1 MTSLTNET
9 HRTAAAL
16 SPPWRTLPAALAL
29 ALVLTGPG
37 CGDTEKV
44 ESPDTRDTVSDTG
57 GADTITPEDVADTG
71 GGDTATPIDYTQP
84 DWFPAKGTDANEVLE
99 LPDLGLEGN
108 VRVVYDDR
116 GIPHIYGDSETDLA
130 AVQGYVLARDRIF
143 QLHTLRAAASGR
155 LAEFNGVGSLSGDL
169 YLRMIGLRRTAAAMA
184 EKTRTDDPALY
195 AAMEAYARGVNTFI
209 ARMKAGLE
217 QKPIEVQIFGAD
229 IIAPWTPT
237 DTMSIVRL
245 QTWDLG
251 FDLGDLDRLNDIK
264 AIKAKNDGT
273 ALEGIEASYLNVEPI
288 REVASYEPDGGAN
301 QTGSFDLEEVLAK
314 DFFRKISREQLG
326 RTLDVLRPLEYGPHH
341 PFRGP
346 EYGSNN
352 WVVSG
357 AHTASGK
364 PIVAND
370 THLAL
375 RNPAVF
381 YNVHLNNTLAGGD
394 INASGVQ
401 FAGAPGIVLG
411 HNDHAAWGA
420 TVFDSD
426 VTDVYLETLSA
437 DGKQVLYDGDWVD
450 LVPREE
456 TFRFPQPGGG
466 KTCAEAGPA
475 WLAGVE
481 TSETVDNFV
490 CSLTITFLE
499 VPHHGPIIPWSYG
512 RDSDGKTYAMSFNW
526 TGLEATGELSAI
538 WGLGKAAS
546 VSDFHTALDKF
557 GCGAQN
563 WVFGLDNGD
572 IGWYPAHNLPI
583 RKHIAAG
590 NTDWPP
596 FLPMPGDT
604 SDTQWDGFIP
614 HAELPQVVN
623 PAKGWIATANNDP
636 VGNSFDNDP
645 FNDGHYLGFRWT
657 VGYREGRISDL
668 LAAKVATGGLTQDDM
683 LAIQSDH
690 HSNFGETLTPA
701 LLDALLAAKDGTDVV
716 AHDMLTSQVD
726 AARALLEA
734 WRDGGYEA
742 PSGYGAADGSRDAK
756 LSAAT
761 AIFNTWIV
769 FLGRDVLVPHDLRR
783 GGDSVVARLL
793 WRLIMKPETM
803 AGYDATKGDT
813 VLWDP
818 DLTDAV
824 EVTRTQAMVRA
835 LVEALDFLADPTLV
849 GPAVS
854 GGFGTSDTTKWRWG
868 ALHTLTLTHNV
879 SPAYNIPTAAEFPN
893 GFPRPCDSFCV
904 DAAHPGLSDTKFTF
918 TSGPA
923 IRNSYELT
931 TPPVFRGVIPGGE
944 SEQPTSP
951 HYRDEM
957 DLWVQNKSPEIPFTV
972 DDVLAKKEKIVDFVA
987 APTP

>member
-1 MTSLTNET
+1 MTSLTST
-9 HRTAAAL
+9 RSSRPRARRVAPL
-16 SPPWRTLPAALAL
+16 IPPWRAVQAALVAL
-29 ALVLTGPG
+29 ALVAPACGGDDGDGGKTDTSLADTGG
-37 CGDTEKV
+37 TDT
-44 ESPDTRDTVSDTG
+44 TADTG
-57 GADTITPEDVADTG
+57 GADTV
-71 GGDTATPIDYTQP
+71 TPIEYTQP
-84 DWFPAKGTDANEVLE
+84 DWFPAKGTDANEVLA

-116 GIPHIYGDSETDLA
+116 GIPHIYGDNVNDLA
-130 AVQGYVLARDRIF
+130 AVQGFVIARDRIF

-155 LAEFNGVGSLSGDL
+155 LAEFNGTGSLSGDL
-169 YLRMIGLRRTAAAMA
+169 YLRMIALRKTAVAMA
-184 EKTRTDDPALY
+184 EKTKTDDPELY
-195 AAMEAYARGVNTFI
+195 AAMEAYARGVNAFLT
-209 ARMKAGLE
+209 RMKAGLE
-217 QKPIEVQIFGAD
+217 KKPVEVQVFGAD
-229 IIAPWTPT
+229 IIDPWTPA
-237 DTMSIVRL
+237 DTMTIVRL

-288 REVASYEPDGGAN
+288 REVASYEKEGGAS
-301 QTGSFDLEEVLAK
+301 QTGSFDLEAVLAK
-314 DFFRKISREQLG
+314 DFFQKLRKDQLE
-326 RTLDVLRPLEYGPHH
+326 RTLEVLKPLEFGPHH

-352 WVVSG
+352 WIVSG

-370 THLAL
+370 THLSL

-381 YNVHLNNTLAGGD
+381 YNVHLNNTLAGGN
-394 INASGVQ
+394 INVNGVQ

-426 VTDVYLETLSA
+426 VTDVYVEKLNE
-437 DGKQVLYDGDWVD
+437 DGTKVWYDGAWVD

-456 TFRFPQPGGG
+456 TFRFPQPAGG
-466 KTCAEAGPA
+466 KTCKEVGPA
-475 WLAGVE
+475 WLAGVD
-481 TSETVDNFV
+481 TTETVENFT
-490 CSLTITFLE
+490 CALTLTFME

-512 RDSDGKTYAMSFNW
+512 QNSDGEPIAMSFRW

-538 WGLGKAAS
+538 WGLGKASS
-546 VSDFHTALDKF
+546 VAELKAALDKF

-572 IGWYPAHNLPI
+572 IGWYPSHNLPI
-583 RKHIAAG
+583 RKHIQAG
-590 NTDWPP
+590 NTDYPP

-614 HAELPQVVN
+614 RAELPQVVN
-623 PAKGWIATANNDP
+623 PAQGWLATANNDP

-645 FNDGHYLGFRWT
+645 FNDGRYLGFRWT
-657 VGYREGRISDL
+657 VGYREGRIQDL
-668 LAAKVATGGLTQDDM
+668 LSSKVAAGGITQDDM

-690 HSNFGETLTPA
+690 HSNFGETLTPF
-701 LLDALLAAKDGTDVV
+701 LLDALAAAKDGTDTV
-716 AHDMLTSQVD
+716 AQGMLTSQTDV
-726 AARALLEA
+726 AQALLEG
-734 WRDGGYEA
+734 WRDGGFWA
-742 PSGYGAADGSRDAK
+742 PSGVGAAAGSDEAK
-756 LSAAT
+756 YSAAT
-761 AIFNTWIV
+761 AIFNAWVV
-769 FLGRDVLVPHDLRR
+769 FLGRDVLGPHDLRR

-793 WRLIMKPETM
+793 WRAMAKPETM
-803 AGYDATKGDT
+803 AGYDAEKGDT

-818 DLTDAV
+818 DLSDAT
-824 EVTRTQAMVRA
+824 EVTRTQAMVKA
-835 LVEALDFLADPTLV
+835 LVEALDFLADASAV
-849 GPAVS
+849 GPAQS
-854 GGFGTSDTTKWRWG
+854 GGFGTSDTSMWRWG
-868 ALHTLTLTHNV
+868 ALHTLTLAHNV
-879 SPAYNIPTAAEFPN
+879 SPAFNIPPSEEWPN

-904 DAAHPGLSDTKFTF
+904 DAAHPGLSDTRFTF

-923 IRNSYELT
+923 IRNSYELV
-931 TPPVFRGVIPGGE
+931 TPTVFRGVIPGGE

-951 HYRDEM
+951 HYRDAM

-972 DDVLAKKEKIVDFVA
+972 DDVLAKKESIVDFVA
-987 APTP
+987 TPAE